1 MRGGKRGS
9 QRGKERVFAENEEDI
24 IARNMMVV
32 PLYKFN
38 NRVEA
43 MVETD
48 EVIMII
54 LLMQMKV
61 IQSLRCLVVEDV

>member
-24 IARNMMVV
+24 IARNMMVF
-32 PLYKFN
+32 LSHSFN
-38 NRVEA
+38 NRVA
-43 MVETD
+43 MMAETGGL
-48 EVIMII
+48 ISATI

-61 IQSLRCLVVEDV
+61 IRSPR